1 MMREPLIRNAMKKS
15 FKMVLLAICLVA
27 LSTHN
32 IFAQE
37 FTDIKTKQLGKNIN
51 IEYSIAGEN
60 IGQLFTVNPSF
71 STDGGRSFLEMKSVS
86 GYAGKNIHGGK
97 NQVIIWNVLND
108 LPALQGDVL
117 FKLKGQTTTTK
128 ALEDYFSEI
137 IFKLVSLHRTGDNQL
152 ELILNITNN
161 GNPRELKLIN
171 GLITI
176 TDFNRKTYDA
186 QRGKLG
192 DIVGSQRYSTPQ
204 RLLKTGETVK
214 ASFTFDRIP
223 SDLNRVMKLSIGAE
237 ILTFSSFGLDNLE
250 ISAVQF
256 RDFPVSNSPTTSM
269 TQTASKEFE
278 ATVSTSLNIQKPE
291 PKVADTDTKAP
302 VITIIS
308 PKGVLLIGNEATR
321 GRPYGQI
328 SSGIDDRRSRS
339 IGNNSEFTV
348 SDDNLFV
355 QGTAT
360 DESGIFEV
368 LVNGRN
374 AKLLPNNEFEVTVP
388 LKLGRNDI
396 VIRSM
401 DIYENS
407 VERKFIVFRKD
418 SPNQRVSSDTEELDL
433 VFDAPRTPKYYALIV
448 GVNEYPDAGISTLQ
462 NPIRDAA
469 MLAKALV
476 EGYTFEAGNI
486 SFLKNP
492 TRGQLIDELDRL
504 TRTINKND
512 NLLIFYAG
520 HGYFDSDTEFGY
532 WLPSDASASSTGNWM
547 ANSQLK
553 DYVAAIKSKHTLLIA
568 DACFG
573 GSIFKERK
581 AFADATNELNKVYD
595 KKSRKAMT
603 SGALTEVPDE
613 SVFIKYLVKRLQ
625 DNTLDYLSAEELF
638 SSFKTAVMN
647 SSTTLPQYGD
657 IKGAGDEGGD
667 FVFVRK

>member
-1 MMREPLIRNAMKKS
+1 MEKRLKRVL
-15 FKMVLLAICLVA
+15 MVLCLVT
-27 LSTHN
+27 LSMPN
-32 IFAQE
+32 VFAQE
-37 FTDIKTKQLGKNIN
+37 FTDLKAKQLGKNIN
-51 IEYSIAGEN
+51 IEYAIVGEN
-60 IGQLFTVNPSF
+60 IGQQFMVSPSF
-71 STDGGRSFLEMKSVS
+71 STDGGKSFLEMKSVS
-86 GYAGKNIHGGK
+86 GYVGNNVHGGK
-97 NQVIIWNVLND
+97 NQVVIWNVLND
-108 LPALQGDVL
+108 LASLHGDVV
-117 FKLKGQTTTTK
+117 FKLKGKTTITK
-128 ALEDYFSEI
+128 PLEDNFSDFV
-137 IFKLVSLHRTGDNQL
+137 FKLVSLHHTEDNQL
-152 ELILNITNN
+152 ELVLNITNN
-161 GNPRELKLIN
+161 GKARELKLIN

-192 DIVGSQRYSTPQ
+192 EVVGSQRYSTPQ
-204 RLLKTGETVK
+204 RPFKTGESVK
-214 ASFTFDRIP
+214 ALFTFDRIP

-237 ILTFSSFGLDNLE
+237 ILTFSTFGLDNLE

-256 RDFPVSNSPTTSM
+256 QDFSVSSTPTISM

-278 ATVSTSLNIQKPE
+278 KTISASLNIQKPE
-291 PKVADTDTKAP
+291 PKVDNADVKP
-302 VITIIS
+302 PSIS
-308 PKGVLLIGNEATR
+308 ILSPEGISLVGNEATR
-321 GRPYGQI
+321 GRPYCRI
-328 SSGIDDRRSRS
+328 STGLDDRSSRS
-339 IGNNSEFTV
+339 IGDDRGITV
-348 SDDNLFV
+348 LEESLYV
-355 QGTAT
+355 KGTAT

-368 LVNGRN
+368 VVNGRN
-374 AKLLPNNEFEVTVP
+374 ASMLPDSEFEVTVP

-407 VERKFIVFRKD
+407 VEHKFIVHRKD
-418 SPNQRVSSDTEELDL
+418 SPNQKVSSDTEELDL
-433 VFDAPRTPKYYALIV
+433 IFDAPRTPKYYALIV

-462 NPIRDAA
+462 NPVRDAA
-469 MLAKALV
+469 MLAKTLA

-504 TRTINKND
+504 TRTISKND

-520 HGYFDSDTEFGY
+520 HGYFDSETEFGY

-581 AFADATNELNKVYD
+581 AFADATNELNKVFD

-613 SVFIKYLVKRLQ
+613 SVFIKNLVKQLQ
-625 DNTLDYLSAEELF
+625 VNTLDYLSAEELF
-638 SSFKTAVMN
+638 SSFKTTVMN
-647 SSTTLPQYGD
+647 SSTTVPQYGD